1 MSVHVLFALEEFEEG
16 TARKVELEGHQISL
30 VRIDDDVYAIG
41 DICSHE
47 DVSLSEGYVDA
58 EECLL
63 ECWRHGA
70 MFNLKTGEPE
80 TLPAIRPVPVYEA
93 SVVDGMVQ
101 IAIEQGAAP
110 PAAGRGEALMS
121 ELVIEG
127 LRARV
132 GGQEILKGVDLT
144 MASGEVHAVM
154 GPNGSGK
161 STLAHALAGRPGLEV
176 LGGSARLDGIELLD
190 LPAWER
196 AQAGLFFTMQYPT
209 EVPGVALR
217 DLLRASV
224 RTSDNADEIESL
236 MRAEAKRIGF
246 DEKFLERPLNV
257 DLSGGEKKRNETLQ
271 LGVLRPRF
279 AILDELDSGLD
290 FDALRLVGSRVEAA
304 TEEDAVGVLAITH
317 YSRVFEQ
324 LRPDTVHVF
333 AGGRIQQTVGEELA
347 QELEDTGYER
357 WSDSPPT
364 TTSAAKL
371 PEDPFADPF
380 A

>member
-1 MSVHVLFALEEFEEG
+1 MRSPVAPVSRCSA
-16 TARKVELEGHQISL
+16 
-30 VRIDDDVYAIG
+30 VR
-41 DICSHE
+41 C
-47 DVSLSEGYVDA
+47 
-58 EECLL
+58 
-63 ECWRHGA
+63 
-70 MFNLKTGEPE
+70 
-80 TLPAIRPVPVYEA
+80 
-93 SVVDGMVQ
+93 
-101 IAIEQGAAP
+101 
-110 PAAGRGEALMS
+110 ALMTS
-121 ELVIEG
+121 
-127 LRARV
+127 
-132 GGQEILKGVDLT
+132 K
-144 MASGEVHAVM
+144 
-154 GPNGSGK
+154 
-161 STLAHALAGRPGLEV
+161 
-176 LGGSARLDGIELLD
+176 LLD
-190 LPAWER
+190 MPAWER
-196 AQAGLFFTMQYPT
+196 ARAGLFLTMQYPT

-217 DLLRASV
+217 DLLRAST

-333 AGGRIQQTVGEELA
+333 AGGRIQQTGGAELA
-347 QELEDTGYER
+347 VELEDTGYER
-357 WSDSPPT
+357 WSDLSPP
-364 TTSAAKL
+364 AAKVSGL